1 MWLLEASPALWR
13 LAVKGEVPFAPPW
26 VFKRLQSRRLDLI
39 IQETGDGT
47 PETLRLGP
55 GILLSYMFCLEARG
69 SRFVRFFEFFDES
82 RASFPFPI
90 REGVDFF

>member
-1 MWLLEASPALWR
+1 MILWLLEASPTLSR
-13 LAVKGEVPFAPPW
+13 LAVKGEVQTAPPW

-55 GILLSYMFCLEARG
+55 GILLPYMCFVLRREAAD
-69 SRFVRFFEFFDES
+69 SCDFFEFF
-82 RASFPFPI
+82 R
-90 REGVDFF
+90 